1 MEKYQIVKPARAG
14 SAESNDCLVI
24 VSPYEDLEIEIS
36 SEVAKQYGS
45 EIERVV
51 RETLT
56 DLGVSKAQ
64 IKLEDKGALD
74 FTIRAR
80 VEAAVKR
87 GAK

>member
-24 VSPYEDLEIEIS
+24 VSPYEELEIEIS
-36 SEVAKQYGS
+36 SEVSKQYGS

-56 DLGVSKAQ
+56 DLGVDKAQ
-64 IKLEDKGALD
+64 VKLEDKGALD